1 MSRQSTIQR
10 VPSLPALRGGLANH
24 DADVKMLHG
33 HLEMMTTLL
42 NQAVQSLENRVNTI
56 QQVGAVQP
64 PPVSGLTVT
73 GKQGLFHLTWNRMK
87 NVDGYVVVQASDSA
101 MQTITGRYHVDD
113 SNQPIQQIPVGNV
126 AITAYF
132 QVYAYQGQ
140 KYADPSPI
148 VSATTLT
155 YGASEAA
162 PSSPPIAP
170 LPPKISPV
178 RSGPNL

>member
-64 PPVSGLTVT
+64 LFDVRPPPDALSVYDVS
-73 GKQGLFHLTWNRMK
+73 R
-87 NVDGYVVVQASDSA
+87 DGRFLV
-101 MQTITGRYHVDD
+101 
-113 SNQPIQQIPVGNV
+113 
-126 AITAYF
+126 
-132 QVYAYQGQ
+132 
-140 KYADPSPI
+140 
-148 VSATTLT
+148 TTLEQQT
-155 YGASEAA
+155 AVVT
-162 PSSPPIAP
+162 P
-170 LPPKISPV
+170 LTLVVNWPALLAK
-178 RSGPNL
+178 